1 MEASSTEQWGWEN
14 FFTSLGSFIESSERQ
29 YEGGANHQYSEYAI
43 ARLAMCSRNIAA
55 IKEHIET
62 AFDVSSSEDQQA
74 FTSLLTQLNELLLIL
89 NALLEKWQ
97 LHQDELEQYATD
109 YSYQAPT
116 QHDLFPSPG
125 RPQFHIPREQLEY
138 LHSLYFTWTDIA
150 NILGVSRMTIYRRR
164 AEYGLIFDS
173 STSVSDVSDVDLAQ
187 ILQDLRREMPEIG
200 ESMVWGRLR
209 SMGLQVTRERVRQAI
224 RRTDPLN
231 TALRWRDLVSRR
243 PYSVPG
249 PNSLWHIGKLLS
261 VV

>member
-1 MEASSTEQWGWEN
+1 
-14 FFTSLGSFIESSERQ
+14 
-29 YEGGANHQYSEYAI
+29 
-43 ARLAMCSRNIAA
+43 
-55 IKEHIET
+55 
-62 AFDVSSSEDQQA
+62 
-74 FTSLLTQLNELLLIL
+74 
-89 NALLEKWQ
+89 
-97 LHQDELEQYATD
+97 
-109 YSYQAPT
+109 
-116 QHDLFPSPG
+116 
-125 RPQFHIPREQLEY
+125 
-138 LHSLYFTWTDIA
+138 
-150 NILGVSRMTIYRRR
+150 MTIYRRR